1 MKIDLNFDLL
11 GLDGVAVLDLSGKT
25 INAGKVI
32 ANSLVQQ
39 SKGDALKFWDW
50 AVALNKGEVLD
61 LDTSDQ
67 ETFKNFVKDNEGL
80 PIITKAQILHK
91 LKKE

>member
-11 GLDGVAVLDLSGKT
+11 GLDGLSVLDLSGKT

-61 LDTSDQ
+61 LDSSDQ